1 MGIWGWGKGYES
13 MIMEREM
20 GAGEE
25 KMSMGVERMRK
36 GDMGREE
43 HQGGHATL
51 LIICIHL

>member
-1 MGIWGWGKGYES
+1 MEIWGWGQGYES
-13 MIMEREM
+13 TIMEREM
-20 GAGEE
+20 RAGEE
-25 KMSMGVERMRK
+25 KMSMGMERMRK

>member
-1 MGIWGWGKGYES
+1 MIWRGKWGQ
-13 MIMEREM
+13 
-20 GAGEE
+20 EE
-25 KMSMGVERMRK
+25 EMSMRMEKMRK